1 MQLGFTTIPS
11 PIDGRTGDLTVKP
24 GNLVSAN
31 STQLMT
37 ITKVE
42 PVFVTFSVPSVH
54 LAAIKKAAAAG
65 MPLAVIAS
73 PQDGDPQTVTGRLTF
88 WDNVVDATTDSIKL
102 KATFENKDHRMW
114 PGQFARVSLQLS
126 TITGATVAPQQA
138 IQTGQDGLFVFVV
151 DDSMRAEQRPVV
163 TGQHV
168 GDDIVVSQGLSVG
181 ETVVTEGQLR
191 LEQGTQVQLA
201 DANGNPVGGTQ
212 NGNRG
217 GRGGR
222 NGGRG
227 GRGRRNGGGT
237 GGNAGGNAGAQ

>member
-1 MQLGFTTIPS
+1 
-11 PIDGRTGDLTVKP
+11 
-24 GNLVSAN
+24 
-31 STQLMT
+31 
-37 ITKVE
+37 
-42 PVFVTFSVPSVH
+42 
-54 LAAIKKAAAAG
+54 

-88 WDNVVDATTDSIKL
+88 WDNVVDPTTDSIKL

-151 DDSMRAEQRPVV
+151 DDSMRVEQRPVV

-168 GDDIVVSQGLSVG
+168 GDDVVVSQGLSVG

-201 DANGNPVGGTQ
+201 DANGNPVGGAS
-212 NGNRG
+212 GGRA

-222 NGGRG
+222 NGGTGGRG
-227 GRGRRNGGGT
+227 GRGRRNGGGN